1 MVHGF
6 SYCFI
11 WTHDMQNL
19 HSLKFKNGVTDSN
32 FRQKKKNDFG
42 ILSGKTGP
50 KSLKNIFFWKRLKP
64 AQIPHKK
71 TVFKLPIIS
80 IITANWLL

>member
-32 FRQKKKNDFG
+32 FRQKKKKM
-42 ILSGKTGP
+42 ILE
-50 KSLKNIFFWKRLKP
+50 FYQEKP
-64 AQIPHKK
+64 AQK
-71 TVFKLPIIS
+71 V
-80 IITANWLL
+80 